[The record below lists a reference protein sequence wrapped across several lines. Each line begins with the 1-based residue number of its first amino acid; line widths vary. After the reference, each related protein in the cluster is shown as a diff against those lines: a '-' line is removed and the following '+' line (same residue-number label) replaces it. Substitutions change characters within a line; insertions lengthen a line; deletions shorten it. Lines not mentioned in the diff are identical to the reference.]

1 MSTSFGSLPRKEI
14 GMPGLTGGIW
24 SVSSQ
29 KRGSFKLSDAAK
41 RNAGREA
48 RLGVA
53 ENAHS
58 ALRMANTPSPAASE
72 GAAASLPFA
81 IPLQPTP
88 KAHRSLSHSQG
99 QRETPQASSVYP
111 NPGSGGRAL
120 PMGLLA
126 EDNETDEDED
136 SDFGG
141 RLTHTVSHPPIGALQ
156 RAATYSA
163 AYEDRLQVALSHL
176 GIEAQPRRSQWESH
190 LGWTD
195 LPRINESRRH
205 SLADIPTRR
214 GSFSEDG
221 HNGISRPTVN
231 GQQGIDR
238 YNSVGALSRGGDY
251 VIAGKLGSLCS
262 RNQQSLPSPH
272 SRDSFHY
279 KRRNVFIP
287 LPPQPPSA
295 TTPPLLHLPPPH
307 TAETASSAQPP
318 RPLLTMRTTEDPSG
332 LFDVPTM
339 YKVPFVEIKH
349 DELTAD
355 DLRRVRQQGPQYGTA
370 LSNSR
375 PRKLLFIVSFKCSRV
390 LVFYLLEG
398 TGLQIREGDIVIVEA
413 DRGQDL
419 GTVQHANVTPDQARL
434 YLRKYAEE
442 QYKWLMMF
450 SVNNAPSNINPNAQL
465 YGESS
470 AMAASRPV
478 QTTMPPT
485 MQGMPRENLNNL
497 KPKAIKRL
505 ANAHEIKMLA
515 EKEGNEAKAKRTCQ
529 QKVAHLHLQMEILDA
544 EWQWDFQKLIFYYY
558 ADHYI
563 DFKPLVTELYRIYKT
578 RIWMS
583 AVNPASFSQHAMGQP
598 PSGVG
603 PGAITSDSGNM
614 NTSYTMAYG
623 ADPDPYGA
631 VPPYRVAYD
640 TYDPNYPSIPGVAN
654 SFAPV
659 AGGNNFTPTAAT
671 FQPATNFTENA
682 PTTQPGAMATG
693 STSDYSYYYERPGNN
708 NQRHSMMMT
717 PAPTGMMAQTGTQQ
731 RQNAY
736 APTTIAAQL
745 PQQNP
750 YWMHEH
756 PTYNKYTPDPYAHI
770 KENVYPS
777 PPWKQVPWQ
786 PSPWNN
792 STSSIN
798 PAAAGLGRQADV
810 PLPIGTRPQ
819 SIGSQMNKSEPPE
832 EYMRQLRACQDAA
845 VREHQQQQLQQQQ
858 QQQQGPSSRYMMP
871 PSYQQPLPS
880 MGQQTA
886 SRRGAG
892 MASWRP
898 ATNNN
903 SASLADEMSRER

>member
-48 RLGVA
+48 RLGVT
-53 ENAHS
+53 ENTHS

-111 NPGSGGRAL
+111 NQGSGGRAL

-141 RLTHTVSHPPIGALQ
+141 HLTHTVSHPPIGALQ

-163 AYEDRLQVALSHL
+163 AYEDRLQVALSNL
-176 GIEAQPRRSQWESH
+176 SIEAQPRRSQWESH

-231 GQQGIDR
+231 GQQGVDR

-251 VIAGKLGSLCS
+251 VIA
-262 RNQQSLPSPH
+262 
-272 SRDSFHY
+272 
-279 KRRNVFIP
+279 
-287 LPPQPPSA
+287 
-295 TTPPLLHLPPPH
+295 
-307 TAETASSAQPP
+307 
-318 RPLLTMRTTEDPSG
+318 EDPSG

-355 DLRRVRQQGPQYGTA
+355 DLRRVRQQGPQYGTV

-659 AGGNNFTPTAAT
+659 AGVNNFTPTAAT

-693 STSDYSYYYERPGNN
+693 STSDYSYYYERPGIN

-736 APTTIAAQL
+736 APTTMAAQL

-770 KENVYPS
+770 KESVYPS
-777 PPWKQVPWQ
+777 PPWKQAPWQ

-792 STSSIN
+792 STSSVN
-798 PAAAGLGRQADV
+798 PAAAGLGRQADI
-810 PLPIGTRPQ
+810 PLPIGTRPL
-819 SIGSQMNKSEPPE
+819 SNSGQMNKSEPPE

-845 VREHQQQQLQQQQ
+845 IRQHQQQQ
-858 QQQQGPSSRYMMP
+858 QQQQEQGPSSRYMMP

-880 MGQQTA
+880 MSQQTA

-898 ATNNN
+898 AANNN
-903 SASLADEMSRER
+903 SGSLADEMSRER

>member
-48 RLGVA
+48 RLGGT

-111 NPGSGGRAL
+111 NQGSGGRAL

-141 RLTHTVSHPPIGALQ
+141 HLTHTVSHPPIGALQ

-163 AYEDRLQVALSHL
+163 AYEDRLQVALSNL
-176 GIEAQPRRSQWESH
+176 SIEAQPRRSQWESH

-214 GSFSEDG
+214 GSFSEEGHDG
-221 HNGISRPTVN
+221 FSRPVVN
-231 GQQGIDR
+231 GQRGMDR
-238 YNSVGALSRGGDY
+238 YNSIGVLSRGGDH
-251 VIAGKLGSLCS
+251 VIAEAEC
-262 RNQQSLPSPH
+262 QHPSTTTT
-272 SRDSFHY
+272 
-279 KRRNVFIP
+279 P
-287 LPPQPPSA
+287 LRTY
-295 TTPPLLHLPPPH
+295 TTPPRH
-307 TAETASSAQPP
+307 
-318 RPLLTMRTTEDPSG
+318 LLTMRTTEDAG
-332 LFDVPTM
+332 GVFDVPTM

-470 AMAASRPV
+470 AMASSRPI

-578 RIWMS
+578 RIWLS

-603 PGAITSDSGNM
+603 PGAITSNSGNM

-659 AGGNNFTPTAAT
+659 AGGNNFTPTAAA
-671 FQPATNFTENA
+671 FQPATNLNDTA

-693 STSDYSYYYERPGNN
+693 STSDYSYYYERPGND
-708 NQRHSMMMT
+708 NQRHSMMMA
-717 PAPTGMMAQTGTQQ
+717 PAPTGMMAQTSTQQ
-731 RQNAY
+731 RQSAY
-736 APTTIAAQL
+736 VPTTMAAQL

-756 PTYNKYTPDPYAHI
+756 PNYNKYTPDPYAHI
-770 KENVYPS
+770 KESVYPS
-777 PPWKQVPWQ
+777 PPWKQAPWQ
-786 PSPWNN
+786 PSPWNT
-792 STSSIN
+792 STSPVN

-819 SIGSQMNKSEPPE
+819 SIGSQMNTGAPPE
-832 EYMRQLRACQDAA
+832 EYMRQLRASQDTAG
-845 VREHQQQQLQQQQ
+845 RQYQQQQLQ
-858 QQQQGPSSRYMMP
+858 QQQQGPSSRYTMP

-880 MGQQTA
+880 MGQQTN

-892 MASWRP
+892 MTSWRP
-898 ATNNN
+898 ANNGN

>member
-48 RLGVA
+48 RLGVT
-53 ENAHS
+53 ENTHS

-111 NPGSGGRAL
+111 NQGSGGRAL

-141 RLTHTVSHPPIGALQ
+141 HLTHTVSHPPIGALQ

-163 AYEDRLQVALSHL
+163 AYEDRLQVALSNL
-176 GIEAQPRRSQWESH
+176 SIEAQPRRSQWESH

-231 GQQGIDR
+231 GQQGVDR
-238 YNSVGALSRGGDY
+238 YKSVGALSRGGDY
-251 VIAGKLGSLCS
+251 VIA
-262 RNQQSLPSPH
+262 
-272 SRDSFHY
+272 
-279 KRRNVFIP
+279 
-287 LPPQPPSA
+287 
-295 TTPPLLHLPPPH
+295 
-307 TAETASSAQPP
+307 
-318 RPLLTMRTTEDPSG
+318 EDPSG

-355 DLRRVRQQGPQYGTA
+355 DLRRVRQQGPQYGTV

-529 QKVAHLHLQMEILDA
+529 QKVAPLHLQMEILDA

-659 AGGNNFTPTAAT
+659 AGVNNFTPTAAT

-693 STSDYSYYYERPGNN
+693 STSDYSYYYERPGIN

-736 APTTIAAQL
+736 APTTMAAQL

-770 KENVYPS
+770 KESVYPS
-777 PPWKQVPWQ
+777 PPWKQAPWQ

-792 STSSIN
+792 STSSVN
-798 PAAAGLGRQADV
+798 PAAAGLGRQADI
-810 PLPIGTRPQ
+810 PLPIGTRPL
-819 SIGSQMNKSEPPE
+819 SNSGQMNKSEPPE

-845 VREHQQQQLQQQQ
+845 IRQHQQQQ
-858 QQQQGPSSRYMMP
+858 QQQQEQGPSSRYMMP

-880 MGQQTA
+880 MSQQTA

-898 ATNNN
+898 AANNN
-903 SASLADEMSRER
+903 SGSLADEMSRER

>member
-29 KRGSFKLSDAAK
+29 KRGSFRLSDAAK

-48 RLGVA
+48 RLGVT

-72 GAAASLPFA
+72 GAAALLPFA

-111 NPGSGGRAL
+111 NQGSGGRAL

-126 EDNETDEDED
+126 EDNETDENED

-141 RLTHTVSHPPIGALQ
+141 HLTHTVSHPPIGALQ

-163 AYEDRLQVALSHL
+163 AYEDRLQVALSNL
-176 GIEAQPRRSQWESH
+176 SIEAQPRRSQWESH

-221 HNGISRPTVN
+221 HNGISRPIVN
-231 GQQGIDR
+231 GQRGIDR
-238 YNSVGALSRGGDY
+238 YNSIGALSRGGDY
-251 VIAGKLGSLCS
+251 DHVIA
-262 RNQQSLPSPH
+262 
-272 SRDSFHY
+272 
-279 KRRNVFIP
+279 
-287 LPPQPPSA
+287 
-295 TTPPLLHLPPPH
+295 
-307 TAETASSAQPP
+307 
-318 RPLLTMRTTEDPSG
+318 EDPSG

-470 AMAASRPV
+470 TMAASRGV
-478 QTTMPPT
+478 HTTMPPT

-671 FQPATNFTENA
+671 FQPATNFAENA

-717 PAPTGMMAQTGTQQ
+717 PAPTGMMAQTSTQQ

-736 APTTIAAQL
+736 APTTMAAQL

-898 ATNNN
+898 AANNN

>member
-81 IPLQPTP
+81 IPLQRTP

-111 NPGSGGRAL
+111 NQGSGGRAL

-141 RLTHTVSHPPIGALQ
+141 HLTHTVSHPPIGALQ

-163 AYEDRLQVALSHL
+163 AYEDRLQVALSNL
-176 GIEAQPRRSQWESH
+176 SIEAQPRRSQWESH

-221 HNGISRPTVN
+221 HNGISRPTVD
-231 GQQGIDR
+231 GQQGVDR

-251 VIAGKLGSLCS
+251 VIA
-262 RNQQSLPSPH
+262 
-272 SRDSFHY
+272 
-279 KRRNVFIP
+279 
-287 LPPQPPSA
+287 
-295 TTPPLLHLPPPH
+295 
-307 TAETASSAQPP
+307 
-318 RPLLTMRTTEDPSG
+318 EDPSG

-603 PGAITSDSGNM
+603 PGAITSDSSNT

-682 PTTQPGAMATG
+682 PTTQPGARATG
-693 STSDYSYYYERPGNN
+693 STSDYSYYYERPGIN
-708 NQRHSMMMT
+708 NQRHSMMLT
-717 PAPTGMMAQTGTQQ
+717 PAPTGMMAQTSTQQ

-736 APTTIAAQL
+736 APTTIPAQL

-756 PTYNKYTPDPYAHI
+756 PTYNKYTSDPYAHI
-770 KENVYPS
+770 KENIYPS
-777 PPWKQVPWQ
+777 PPWKQAPWQ
-786 PSPWNN
+786 PSPWNT
-792 STSSIN
+792 SSSSIN
-798 PAAAGLGRQADV
+798 PAAAGLGRQADI
-810 PLPIGTRPQ
+810 PLPIGTRPL
-819 SIGSQMNKSEPPE
+819 SNSGQMNKSEPPE

-845 VREHQQQQLQQQQ
+845 VRQHQQQQ
-858 QQQQGPSSRYMMP
+858 QQHEQGPSSRYMMP

-880 MGQQTA
+880 MSQQTA
-886 SRRGAG
+886 SRRSAG

-898 ATNNN
+898 AANNN
-903 SASLADEMSRER
+903 SGSLADEMSRER